1 MVESLE
7 RLSIRQ
13 GGYMELKATIETWK
27 KGKWYL
33 ARIPELD
40 FLSQGRDLEEAK
52 VNLMAASRVKSRLD
66 PFLFLRTPLFLDS
79 VSKFIK
85 QINPSS

>member
-1 MVESLE
+1 
-7 RLSIRQ
+7 
-13 GGYMELKATIETWK
+13 MELKATIETWK

-66 PFLFLRTPLFLDS
+66 PFFYPDHPQFSGSENQRGPAGRIARKRKTVRGPGGR
-79 VSKFIK
+79 
-85 QINPSS
+85 